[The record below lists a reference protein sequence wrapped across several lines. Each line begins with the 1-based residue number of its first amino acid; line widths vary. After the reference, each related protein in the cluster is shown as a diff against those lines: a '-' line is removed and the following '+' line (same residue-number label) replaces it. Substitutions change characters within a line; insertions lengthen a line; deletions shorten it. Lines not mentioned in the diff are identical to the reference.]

1 MARVKEMDWIARRCG
16 YKACRQVPSA
26 LIQEIGD
33 RKGLEHGKGKGQR
46 AKGEWVLWQG
56 RP

>member
-1 MARVKEMDWIARRCG
+1 MDWIARRCG